1 MPTQQTH
8 KERLSHSV
16 SSQHPD
22 AIVELMNQLERAL
35 PEARVTVDRPRDTC
49 GEWFVDVA
57 AGEFR
62 APIAWRE
69 HLGFGLFTATAGYG
83 DRPNEVFKKTAVTVA
98 RLMQMHQEWE
108 MSRSIH
114 PVSLGQL
121 RQLTGMQQADIAEA
135 LSLNQP
141 AISRF
146 EKRDDVKI
154 STLTAYLEAMG
165 GRLDIKAHFDDL
177 GISVDLHAYVQSR

>member
-1 MPTQQTH
+1 MPTQQSR
-8 KERLSHSV
+8 KKRLSHPV
-16 SSQHPD
+16 NSSHPD
-22 AIVELMNQLERAL
+22 AIGELLSQLEHAL
-35 PEARVTVDRPRDTC
+35 PEAAVTVDRPRDPT
-49 GEWFVDVA
+49 GEWFIDVA

-69 HLGFGLFTATAGYG
+69 HFGFGLFTATEGYG
-83 DRPNEVFKKTAVTVA
+83 DRPNEVFKKAVVTVA

-108 MSRSIH
+108 TSRSIH

-121 RQLTGMQQADIAEA
+121 RQLTGMQQADLAEA

-146 EKRDDVKI
+146 EKREDVKI

-165 GRLDIKAHFDDL
+165 GRLDIRAHFDDL
-177 GISVDLHAYVQSR
+177 GISVDLRAYVQSR

>member
-1 MPTQQTH
+1 MDP
-8 KERLSHSV
+8 LLPGPV
-16 SSQHPD
+16 G
-22 AIVELMNQLERAL
+22 ELLNQLGRAL
-35 PEARVTVDRPRDTC
+35 PEAEVTIDRPLDPS

-69 HLGFGLFTATAGYG
+69 QFGFGLFTATAGFG
-83 DRPNEVFKKTAVTVA
+83 DRPNEVFKKAAITVA